1 MRQNL
6 KYMLQNEKTG
16 YNIDRM
22 EGKRYVMS
30 VYCEELQEYKR

>member
-1 MRQNL
+1 MT
-6 KYMLQNEKTG
+6 KTG
-16 YNIDRM
+16 YNKDRM